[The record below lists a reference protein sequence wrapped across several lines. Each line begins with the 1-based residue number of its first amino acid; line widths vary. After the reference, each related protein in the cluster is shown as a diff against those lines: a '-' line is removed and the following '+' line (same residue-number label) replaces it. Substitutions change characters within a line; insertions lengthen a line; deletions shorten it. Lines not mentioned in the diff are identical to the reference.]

1 MAAVALTSFS
11 KSLFNTHYF
20 PKAVQP
26 VIIDLIF
33 YTCCTWVTSPQK
45 ALAASTLAGVV
56 SVIYLSSRTKAEL
69 GIAAAVYIAFKTA
82 HFFYTQL
89 TLKRTETDPSKS
101 APLSEPFERSKLLK
115 GCLKKLEERVT
126 FNFTGTLN
134 LAHGAKRS
142 DIEQE
147 IYKHPDFKPEILFEK
162 SRGIWKSPG
171 MSRKAYHMM
180 VGAEMEMTSLMGDL
194 KSATKNISPPA
205 EQNKQI
211 AYLLENE
218 PYLSRLFPQDSRSFM
233 TLYLFI
239 RHMGCIVNCTNHH
252 PVTLTHRLSEE
263 EEKLFSVEG
272 SDWNKCKNLYN
283 KIIDLYTPLFPYLP
297 EAVTREMVRDDSS
310 NSS

>member
-1 MAAVALTSFS
+1 MATVALTSFS

-45 ALAASTLAGVV
+45 ALAASTLAGTL

-89 TLKRTETDPSKS
+89 TLKRTETGRPPKTVEQ
-101 APLSEPFERSKLLK
+101 LVKE
-115 GCLKKLEERVT
+115 LEKRVT
-126 FNFTGTLN
+126 FSFSGTLD
-134 LAHGAKRS
+134 LAHRAKQY
-142 DIEQE
+142 DIVQE
-147 IYKHPDFKPEILFEK
+147 IYKHPDFTPEILFEK

-171 MSRKAYHMM
+171 ISQKALIL
-180 VGAEMEMTSLMGDL
+180 MEVVAMKMTTLMTDL
-194 KSATKNISPPA
+194 KSVTENITDPA

-211 AYLLENE
+211 ALLLGNE
-218 PYLSRLFPQDSRSFM
+218 PYLSRLFPRDSRSFM
-233 TLYLFI
+233 TLYWFI
-239 RHMGCIVNCTNHH
+239 RHMGCIVHCTNHH
-252 PVTLTHRLSEE
+252 PVTLTHRLPEE
-263 EEKLFSVEG
+263 EEKLFSVEE

-297 EAVTREMVRDDSS
+297 VTLTEAMIRD
-310 NSS
+310 NS